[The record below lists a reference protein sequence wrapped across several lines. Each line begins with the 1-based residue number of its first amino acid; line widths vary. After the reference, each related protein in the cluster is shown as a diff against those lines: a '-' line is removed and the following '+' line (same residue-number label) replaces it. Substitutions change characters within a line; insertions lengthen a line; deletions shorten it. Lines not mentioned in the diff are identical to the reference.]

1 MAGSFGYHKEHY
13 ELSMQ
18 IGQKSLFST
27 LKDQRKDSIIVT
39 EGVSCRQQ
47 IQHAMNVNAKHLVE
61 IIADSLD

>member
-1 MAGSFGYHKEHY
+1 
-13 ELSMQ
+13 MQ